1 VSHSSDT
8 RWKASAPID
17 GLPETLVALS
27 EQRAS
32 AAEVARLENAL
43 AAQLAT
49 PTRSLIS
56 GGAGAASWLSFG
68 RTWPWVS
75 AVLLGLAATWQLMPR
90 GEVSAPAVV
99 EAPPARVLPA
109 APAVIAAPA
118 AVHPEPPPREPVPA
132 VKSAAKHIARIVEE
146 PARVAP
152 IAPASAEEELAL
164 LRRAQSALNRSAST
178 ALTLAD
184 EHAQLYPN
192 GIFVQEREMLRIE
205 AELTLGKR
213 REALERA
220 HAFAERFGSSTYR
233 ARIDRLLEAHRSL
246 KERET
251 PEAERTE

>member
-1 VSHSSDT
+1 MSHSSET
-8 RWKASAPID
+8 RWKVAAPID
-17 GLPETLVALS
+17 GVPETLVALS

-32 AAEVARLENAL
+32 AAEVARLEKAL
-43 AAQLAT
+43 AAQLAA
-49 PTRSLIS
+49 PTRSLIG

-90 GEVSAPAVV
+90 EEVSVPAVV
-99 EAPPARVLPA
+99 EAPPAHVAPA
-109 APAVIAAPA
+109 APAVIEAPA
-118 AVHPEPPPREPVPA
+118 TVHPEPPQSEPAAIATRPAKRIARTVEEPVP
-132 VKSAAKHIARIVEE
+132 SA
-146 PARVAP
+146 P
-152 IAPASAEEELAL
+152 PASPEAELAL

-220 HAFAERFGSSTYR
+220 HVFAERFGSSTYR

-251 PEAERTE
+251 PEVERTQ